1 MKVKN
6 NMVILFQGDS
16 ITDCARDYSNP
27 YSLGEGYPKY
37 AAAFE

>member
-1 MKVKN
+1 MKLKN

-27 YSLGEGYPKY
+27 YRL

>member
-16 ITDCARDYSNP
+16 ITDCARDYSKL
-27 YSLGEGYPKY
+27 YSL